1 MKQENDLLATQST
14 EERIKE
20 AAARVFVKKGFA
32 ATKTRDIAEEAGINI
47 ASLHYYYRS
56 KDKLFELVIGEALRK
71 FSGAMDEIL
80 GSIEPVHLKIRKF
93 VHRYIDFFKE
103 NPYVPLF
110 IMSESQSN
118 PDKVDKMLDT
128 QQHIN
133 ILKKQLEE
141 LADKGVIRSVH
152 HAHFFMNLISLTAFP
167 FISKALMMRKVNL
180 SSEAY
185 DKLLEERKEM
195 IPEMIMS
202 YFYLKK
208 PD

>member
-1 MKQENDLLATQST
+1 MSQEHITLENQST

-56 KDKLFELVIGEALRK
+56 KERLFEIIIGEALRK
-71 FSGAMDEIL
+71 FSGGMDQIL
-80 GSIEPVHLKIRKF
+80 GGNEPVHKKIRTF
-93 VHRYIDFFKE
+93 VHSYIDFFRE
-103 NPYVPLF
+103 NPYVPMF
-110 IMSESQSN
+110 IISESQNN
-118 PDKVDKMLDT
+118 PEKVDKMLDS
-128 QQHIN
+128 QKSIN
-133 ILKKQLEE
+133 KLRKQLEE
-141 LADKGVIRSVH
+141 LAEKGVIRPIH

-167 FISKALMMRKVNL
+167 FIGKSVMMRKVNL
-180 SSEAY
+180 SSAAY

-195 IPEMIMS
+195 IPEMIVS

-208 PD
+208 PE